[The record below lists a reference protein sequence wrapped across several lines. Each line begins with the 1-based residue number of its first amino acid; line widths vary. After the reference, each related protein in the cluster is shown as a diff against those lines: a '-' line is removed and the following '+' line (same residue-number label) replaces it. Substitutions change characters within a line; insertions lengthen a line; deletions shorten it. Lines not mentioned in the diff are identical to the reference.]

1 MAYNTTIR
9 TYNTYFTY
17 KETDMSFAALKRNRT
32 DLSKLVQQAQETSG
46 TTNQRQSQDERFW
59 QPTRDK
65 AGNGY
70 AVIRFLPGDAE
81 AATPWIRYWD
91 HAFKGP
97 TGQWYIEKSL
107 TSIGQQDPLSE
118 LNSKMWN
125 SGIEADKAVVRQRKR
140 NLRYVAN
147 VLIISDP
154 SAPENE
160 GQVKLYRFGKKIF
173 DKIMDSM
180 QPQFPDEAPVNPFD
194 MWEGADFTLKIR
206 KVEGYPNYDAS
217 AFKAPSA
224 LAGSDE
230 DLEAIYD
237 KQYDLTEWTD
247 PKNYKTYD
255 ELKARLALVLG
266 EQAPR
271 TPKQEAA
278 LDLQDEIPNFDAP
291 KPQPAAEIPTAES
304 SMDDDDTMSYFAKLA
319 AED

>member
-1 MAYNTTIR
+1 
-9 TYNTYFTY
+9 
-17 KETDMSFAALKRNRT
+17 MSFADLKRNRT
-32 DLSKLVQQAQETSG
+32 DLSKLVAQAQETSG
-46 TTNQRQSQDERFW
+46 TQTTRQSDDTRFW

-81 AATPWIRYWD
+81 AATPWVRYWD

-125 SGIEADKAVVRQRKR
+125 SGVEADKTIVRQRKR
-140 NLRYVAN
+140 NLRYIAN
-147 VLIISDP
+147 VLIVSDP

-194 MWEGADFTLKIR
+194 MWEGADFTVKIR

-217 AFKAPSA
+217 SFKAPAAVSA
-224 LAGSDE
+224 DESYLE
-230 DLEAIYD
+230 DLYN
-237 KQYDLTEWTD
+237 KQYDLGEWVD

-255 ELKARLALVLG
+255 ELKSRLAMVLG

-271 TPKQEAA
+271 TMKQEASLE
-278 LDLQDEIPNFDAP
+278 LDDEIPDFPSSSAP
-291 KPQPAAEIPTAES
+291 TAPSAPEPAITTAES
-304 SMDDDDTMSYFAKLA
+304 TMNDDDTMNYFAKLA

>member
-1 MAYNTTIR
+1 
-9 TYNTYFTY
+9 
-17 KETDMSFAALKRNRT
+17 MSFAALKRNRT

-46 TTNQRQSQDERFW
+46 TTTQRQSDDPRFW

-81 AATPWIRYWD
+81 AATPWVRYWD

-107 TSIGQQDPLSE
+107 TSLGQQDPLSE

-125 SGIEADKAVVRQRKR
+125 SGIEADKATVRQRKR

-147 VLIISDP
+147 VLIVSDP

-217 AFKAPSA
+217 SFKSPSA
-224 LAGSDE
+224 IGEDE
-230 DLEAIYD
+230 YLEELYS
-237 KQYDLTEWTD
+237 KQHDMSEFTN

-255 ELKARLALVLG
+255 ELKARLAMVLG
-266 EQAPR
+266 ESAPK
-271 TPKQEAA
+271 TVKQEASLE
-278 LDLQDEIPNFDAP
+278 LDDEIPEFPSASASAAP
-291 KPQPAAEIPTAES
+291 TAPEPAITTAES
-304 SMDDDDTMSYFAKLA
+304 SMDDDDTMKYFAKLA